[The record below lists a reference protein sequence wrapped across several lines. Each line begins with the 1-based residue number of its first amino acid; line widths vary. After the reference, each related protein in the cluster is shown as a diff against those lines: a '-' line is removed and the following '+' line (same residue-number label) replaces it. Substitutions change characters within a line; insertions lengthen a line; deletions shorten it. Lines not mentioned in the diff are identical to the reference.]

1 MLKIQTK
8 ENKDIQELFD
18 TLMEDMKDLYWNDQS
33 QTVERAK
40 LGFANNQQF
49 RKSLIEENKE

>member
-40 LGFANNQQF
+40 LGFGNNQQF